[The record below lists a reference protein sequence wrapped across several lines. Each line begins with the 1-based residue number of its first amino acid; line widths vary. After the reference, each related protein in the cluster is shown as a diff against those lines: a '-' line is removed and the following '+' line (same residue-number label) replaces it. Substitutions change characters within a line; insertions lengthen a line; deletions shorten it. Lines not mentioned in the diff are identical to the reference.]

1 MHPTI
6 FDYPAKTFIQGWFSC
21 AAKKKHQGRI
31 KAMSKVGG
39 STNFP
44 VRYIDT
50 FFILSQ
56 IYLALS

>member
-1 MHPTI
+1 MHHTI
-6 FDYPAKTFIQGWFSC
+6 FDYPAKTFSQGWFSC
-21 AAKKKHQGRI
+21 AAKKNI
-31 KAMSKVGG
+31 KDEAMSKVGG

-56 IYLALS
+56 IYLAVC